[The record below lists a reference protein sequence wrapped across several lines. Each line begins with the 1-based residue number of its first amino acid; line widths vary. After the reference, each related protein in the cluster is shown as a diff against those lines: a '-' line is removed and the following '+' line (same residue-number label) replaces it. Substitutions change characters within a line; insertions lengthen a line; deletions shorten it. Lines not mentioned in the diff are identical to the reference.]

1 MFVRSAGRGGGGPL
15 GRAVGKADILGVVV
29 RRADMLGVV
38 VRDSVLVEF
47 AEGAARFV
55 RVYV

>member
-15 GRAVGKADILGVVV
+15 GRAVGIAEI
-29 RRADMLGVV
+29 LGVV

-55 RVYV
+55 REYV